1 MASDQASW
9 FCPVGVS
16 YSAVACGVTEPEDDE
31 DEDVADAVGRG
42 RAGAIG
48 ELVSLGR
55 RTGPAMGRAL
65 TVDLVSGLAVIGL
78 LVLGAL
84 VSGAAATVLPMA
96 VTAALELAVAV
107 G

>member
-1 MASDQASW
+1 MPLGGLPASFCIQYPIETMLPLVSGPPRAFRMASDQASW

-16 YSAVACGVTEPEDDE
+16 SPAVAGGVTEPEADE

-55 RTGPAMGRAL
+55 RTGPAVGR
-65 TVDLVSGLAVIGL
+65 GLDG
-78 LVLGAL
+78 VLGSRLDAI
-84 VSGAAATVLPMA
+84 
-96 VTAALELAVAV
+96 
-107 G
+107 